1 MIIFT
6 NMHKDVHHHALIHA
20 GKWPLP
26 LLRWNGKQLSSTW
39 GNIAH
44 SSVCHACKYVQC
56 IHSQSPSWMSDSLL
70 VHFPNQFHHSVAG
83 EHCMESKVEER
94 DFWLHFS
101 LLSWMQVYMDYESP
115 SISYSISSLIQPL
128 VSSFL
133 VFCISPSHA
142 CIQVYFIARCSM
154 FFTYA

>member
-1 MIIFT
+1 MYTI
-6 NMHKDVHHHALIHA
+6 MHWFREVTPALTQM
-20 GKWPLP
+20 KWKTASSQAHGEK
-26 LLRWNGKQLSSTW
+26 LLILVFAMHVSTY
-39 GNIAH
+39 N
-44 SSVCHACKYVQC
+44 VY
-56 IHSQSPSWMSDSLL
+56 IHSPLREW
-70 VHFPNQFHHSVAG
+70 VIHFWCIFPNQFHHSVAG